1 MHRIRSSDKGYGRG
15 HRFFRLHTL
24 DHRRAGGSRVLST
37 GGLVILRALFF
48 AYTLAAWLAS
58 IVLDAQSGQ
67 MRSHFVYFTYL
78 CHTGL
83 LFYLLA
89 SLIHTV
95 QLWRR
100 PTDTLFSRM
109 PHVLQ
114 LMHWLLF
121 ASALLFSTV
130 VSVMFWTMIYEKD
143 EYRGVRRWV
152 NASVHGTNV
161 GFMWMDMLVGA
172 MVFCPHWSHPLVLAL
187 VVALYLALAYVNEA
201 VNGWF
206 TYDFIDYREHK
217 ALEAPILLGV
227 LLGIVLLYYVL
238 CGVHLL
244 LDRYLPP
251 RFARDRRYADEAE
264 EDCSDTES
272 LAAKGMV

>member
-1 MHRIRSSDKGYGRG
+1 MHRIHGDTKGYGRG

-37 GGLVILRALFF
+37 GGLAILRTLFF

-58 IVLDAQSGQ
+58 IILDAQSGQ
-67 MRSHFVYFTYL
+67 IRSHFVYFTYL
-78 CHTGL
+78 SHTGL

-89 SLIHTV
+89 SVFHTIH
-95 QLWRR
+95 LRR
-100 PTDTLFSRM
+100 HCDGSSFTRI

-130 VSVMFWTMIYEKD
+130 VSIMFWTMIYRAD
-143 EYRGVRRWV
+143 EYHGVRRWV

-161 GFMWMDMLVGA
+161 GIMWVDTLVGA
-172 MVFCPHWSHPLVLAL
+172 MVFCPHWSHPVVLAL
-187 VVALYLALAYVNEA
+187 VVALYLALAYINEA

-206 TYDFIDYREHK
+206 TYDFINYKEHR

-227 LLGIVLLYYVL
+227 LLGIVLLYYVMY
-238 CGVHLL
+238 GVHIL

-251 RFARDRRYADEAE
+251 KFASDRRYADE

-272 LAAKGMV
+272 LELK